1 MSIVYGVLHFLL
13 FAFTL
18 MLWARLVFDWARVLR
33 PGWRP
38 RGVVLFLADVV
49 YTITDP
55 PLRWIRSVVKP
66 INLGGASIDLSW
78 TVALLVVYLLSAFIP
93 SPVAL

>member
-1 MSIVYGVLHFLL
+1 MSLVYGALHFLL
-13 FAFTL
+13 FVFTL
-18 MLWARLVFDWARVLR
+18 MLWGRLVLDWARVLR

-38 RGVVLFLADVV
+38 RGAVLFLADVV
-49 YTITDP
+49 YTVTDP
-55 PLRWIRSVVKP
+55 PLRWIRAVVKP

-78 TVALLVVYLLSAFIP
+78 TVALLAVYLLSAFIP

>member
-1 MSIVYGVLHFLL
+1 MSFIFGVIHFLL
-13 FAFTL
+13 FVFTL
-18 MLWARLVFDWARVLR
+18 MLWGRLVLDWARVLK

-38 RGVVLFLADVV
+38 RGIVLFLADVV
-49 YTITDP
+49 YTVTDP
-55 PLRWIRSVVKP
+55 PLRWVRSVVKP

-78 TVALLVVYLLSAFIP
+78 TVVLLAVYLLSAFIP